1 MVYSIVAKSFHTHF
15 RLVCSSF
22 PAAPELFLL
31 SSLSIYHHVPLR
43 LLPKP
48 PSDLS
53 PLLHPI
59 VPAQSGPA
67 LPQAQTMAT
76 YSPLYM
82 TAAGVSRA
90 DSKLHIT
97 NCLLFPNLT
106 AAPGREGRATLS
118 IVTFKASFPDM
129 FPAAPTSLQPH
140 SSQFL
145 KEFCGLSQ
153 AVSALSTSL
162 LHKLLHM
169 CQESFEM
176 SPSRY

>member
-1 MVYSIVAKSFHTHF
+1 MRRASTHISVLF
-15 RLVCSSF
+15 VFSELTPSSSSSSSF
-22 PAAPELFLL
+22 
-31 SSLSIYHHVPLR
+31 SIYHHVPLS

-53 PLLHPI
+53 PLLHAI
-59 VPAQSGPA
+59 VPAQSRPA

-82 TAAGVSRA
+82 TAAGVSST

-97 NCLLFPNLT
+97 DSLLFPNLT
-106 AAPGREGRATLS
+106 VAPLPEGRAKLS
-118 IVTFKASFPDM
+118 IMTFKASFPDM

-145 KEFCGLSQ
+145 KEVCGLFQ

-162 LHKLLHM
+162 LHKLLPM
-169 CQESFEM
+169 CQESSEM